1 MMLRIIKRIIII
13 TTIRRR
19 RRRRKVITISKYFF
33 IYIYAISLYNAIAY
47 CLMPKNKLEM
57 A

>member
-13 TTIRRR
+13 TTIR

>member
-13 TTIRRR
+13 TTI

>member
-13 TTIRRR
+13 TTIRR